1 MSDPD
6 HFNTETGVRLP
17 PYTYFEVPI
26 LEEIASRV
34 IGHATRTNTTPEI
47 VIAEAV
53 RAYFGGDK

>member
-1 MSDPD
+1 MSD
-6 HFNTETGVRLP
+6 TEQFSSESGVRLP
-17 PYTYFEVPI
+17 PSTSFEVPI

-53 RAYFGGDK
+53 RAYFGGE